1 MPTDRQALAANR
13 ALASRRILR
22 LALGTAMAMWI
33 SQVGAWPLSFI
44 APVLTLT
51 LLALPLSRPGAKFFV
66 GTIIALL
73 VSVYGSY
80 LLLPLLL
87 NQVLAGL
94 VLLSL
99 VLFHIFYFTARGG
112 PVAIG
117 TLLTI
122 GVTLTVAV
130 GSVSVD
136 ALILVSAGVAKAA
149 FLGVGMAWLSHVL
162 LPDPVEPVLAVAA
175 TDKKPDKQPEKPPA
189 RPSAAEA
196 RRNAMRAIA
205 VVLPITVWFLF
216 SPASATNAAVMIKV
230 AAMVQ
235 ESSRDRVKDAARS
248 LLTSTAAGGAAAI
261 LAWQLLGIWPSLML
275 YALLIGLAGLV
286 FGRRI
291 FIGRGLADD
300 GATWSYAFLTMMVVL
315 GPAVL
320 DSQFGGSASAAFY
333 GRLWMFIGASLY
345 GVGAVYVFEAFW
357 PATQRFP
364 MMRTSQISEKPII

>member
-1 MPTDRQALAANR
+1 MPTDHQVLAADR

-22 LALGTAMAMWI
+22 LALGTALAMWI
-33 SQVGAWPLSFI
+33 SQVGAWPLSYI

-66 GTIIALL
+66 GTVIALL

-149 FLGVGMAWLSHVL
+149 FLGVGMAWLGHVL
-162 LPDPVEPVLAVAA
+162 LPDPVEPLPAAVAP
-175 TDKKPDKQPEKPPA
+175 DNQPGKPLA
-189 RPSAAEA
+189 RPSTTEA

-291 FIGRGLADD
+291 FIGRGLAED
-300 GATWSYAFLTMMVVL
+300 GATWSYAFLTMVVVL

-333 GRLWMFIGASLY
+333 GRLWMFIGASIY

-357 PATQRFP
+357 PRIQRFP
-364 MMRTSQISEKPII
+364 MMIASRNLEKPTL